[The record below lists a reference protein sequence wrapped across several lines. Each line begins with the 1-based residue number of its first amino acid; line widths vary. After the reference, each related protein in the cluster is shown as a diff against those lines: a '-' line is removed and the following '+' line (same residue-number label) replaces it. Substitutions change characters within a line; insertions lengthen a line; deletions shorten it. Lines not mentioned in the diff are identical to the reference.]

1 MSLVKKYGANIAIF
15 LCLQQI
21 FPLKIVYLHA
31 LIKWK
36 NYMDFLTDEKLVIVG
51 AAGMIGS
58 NMAAI
63 AAILRLTPNIC
74 LYDVYEPGNN
84 GVLLEMQHSAF
95 PRMRFTATTDPKEAF
110 TGAKYIISSGGA
122 PRKEGMTREDLLKG
136 NCEIA
141 ANLGDNIRKYCP
153 EVKHVF
159 IIFNPAD
166 VTALTVLIHSG
177 LRPCRV
183 SSLAALD
190 STRLQTNLAKEFG
203 VRQSDVENAYTYGG
217 HGESMAV
224 FMSQA
229 TICGTPIASM
239 GLSKERMEAIKQE
252 TIQGGAQIIKLR
264 GRSSIQSPAY
274 LSVKAIEGAI
284 KGGAPFPWPSG
295 TYVDTHEYSHVFMA
309 MPTYMDATGI
319 HYYMPEGNKEEM
331 ADLKASYNHLVEMR
345 ETIIKLGIIPP
356 VEEWHK
362 MNPYLWNRRLP
373 HMKPEK

>member
-1 MSLVKKYGANIAIF
+1 MATNG
-15 LCLQQI
+15 
-21 FPLKIVYLHA
+21 
-31 LIKWK
+31 
-36 NYMDFLTDEKLVIVG
+36 FLTDEKLLIVG
-51 AAGMIGS
+51 AGGMIGS
-58 NMAAI
+58 NMCQI
-63 AAILRLTPNIC
+63 AAMLRLTPNIC

-95 PRMRFTATTDPKEAF
+95 PRMRFIATTDPKEAF

-141 ANLGDNIRKYCP
+141 AGLGDNIRKYCP
-153 EVKHVF
+153 EVKHVV

-203 VRQSDVENAYTYGG
+203 VRQSDVENAFTYGG

-224 FMSQA
+224 FMSKA
-229 TICGTPIASM
+229 TICGTPIARM
-239 GLSKERMEAIKQE
+239 GLSKDRIDAIKHD
-252 TIQGGAQIIKLR
+252 TIQGGAEIIKLR
-264 GRSSIQSPAY
+264 GRSSIQSPAL
-274 LSVKAIEGAI
+274 LSIKAIEAAMP
-284 KGGAPFPWPSG
+284 GGEQFPWPSG

-309 MPTYMDATGI
+309 MPTFMDATGI
-319 HYYMPEGNKEEM
+319 HYTMPEGNKEEM
-331 ADLKASYNHLVEMR
+331 ADLKASYEHLVDLR
-345 ETIIKLGIIPP
+345 DQIIELGIIPP
-356 VEEWHK
+356 VDEWHK

-373 HMKPEK
+373 RLKQ

>member
-1 MSLVKKYGANIAIF
+1 MATNNFI
-15 LCLQQI
+15 
-21 FPLKIVYLHA
+21 
-31 LIKWK
+31 
-36 NYMDFLTDEKLVIVG
+36 TDEKLLIVG
-51 AAGMIGS
+51 AGGMIGS
-58 NMAAI
+58 NMAMI
-63 AAILRLTPNIC
+63 AAMLRLTPNVC

-95 PRMRFTATTDPKEAF
+95 PRMRYIATTDPKEAF

-153 EVKHVF
+153 EVKHVM

-203 VRQSDVENAYTYGG
+203 VRQSDVENAFTYGG

-224 FMSQA
+224 FMSKA
-229 TICGTPIASM
+229 TICGTPIARM
-239 GLSKERMEAIKQE
+239 GLTKERIAAIKQE
-252 TIQGGAQIIKLR
+252 TIQGGAEIIKLR
-264 GRSSIQSPAY
+264 GRSSIQSPAF
-274 LSVKAIEGAI
+274 LSVKAIEAAM
-284 KGGAPFPWPSG
+284 KGGEQFPWPSG

-309 MPTYMDATGI
+309 MPTFMDETGI
-319 HYYMPEGNKEEM
+319 HYTMPEGTKEEM
-331 ADLKASYNHLVEMR
+331 ADLKASYDHLVDLR
-345 ETIIKLGIIPP
+345 DQIIELGIIPP
-356 VEEWHK
+356 VDEWHK
-362 MNPYLWNRRLP
+362 LNPYLWNRRLP
-373 HMKPEK
+373 RIK